1 MQNDEFVLH
10 YQPKITRASGAICGF
25 EALVRWNDPATG
37 LVPPGDFIPVAE
49 HSGLIVTI
57 GEWVLAT
64 ACRQLRAWRDQGL
77 ADCSVAVNFS
87 SQQFRQRNLVAN
99 IRANLEAN
107 GLDPR
112 HLLVEITENVFMD
125 KSPYVHKTFKAL
137 KELGVGIALDDFG
150 TGYSSLGYLKDFP
163 VHSVKIDRS
172 FVKDIETDAR
182 DNALVRSIISMAH
195 NMGLTVTAEGVETA
209 TQRALLEELG
219 CDELQGYLFSRPV
232 PEAEA
237 TGLLRAGT
245 GVQAA
250 AR

>member
-1 MQNDEFVLH
+1 M
-10 YQPKITRASGAICGF
+10 
-25 EALVRWNDPATG
+25 
-37 LVPPGDFIPVAE
+37 
-49 HSGLIVTI
+49 
-57 GEWVLAT
+57 
-64 ACRQLRAWRDQGL
+64 
-77 ADCSVAVNFS
+77 
-87 SQQFRQRNLVAN
+87 
-99 IRANLEAN
+99 
-107 GLDPR
+107 
-112 HLLVEITENVFMD
+112 EITENVFMD
-125 KSPYVHKTFKAL
+125 KSPYVHKTFNAL

-172 FVKDIETDAR
+172 FVKDIDTDAR

-195 NMGLTVTAEGVETA
+195 NMGLTVTAEGVETV

-245 GVQAA
+245 RGQAA
-250 AR
+250 ER

>member
-1 MQNDEFVLH
+1 MYRAVQNNEFVLH

-64 ACRQLRAWRDQGL
+64 ACRQMRAWLDLGL
-77 ADCSVAVNFS
+77 ADCCVAVNFS

-125 KSPYVHKTFKAL
+125 KSPYPTFNKGSP
-137 KELGVGIALDDFG
+137 KSDF
-150 TGYSSLGYLKDFP
+150 F
-163 VHSVKIDRS
+163 
-172 FVKDIETDAR
+172 
-182 DNALVRSIISMAH
+182 
-195 NMGLTVTAEGVETA
+195 
-209 TQRALLEELG
+209 ALLEQKKLHDFKES
-219 CDELQGYLFSRPV
+219 SRDFP
-232 PEAEA
+232 
-237 TGLLRAGT
+237 L
-245 GVQAA
+245 
-250 AR
+250 